1 MLGCSFF
8 FVKKEIEK
16 NLEIIE
22 DFFLAF
28 IMKSTIEKG
37 IKYISVINKSGIKS
51 RYEPVVESNL
61 SESLV
66 VRKPAIPP
74 E

>member
-28 IMKSTIEKG
+28 FMKSTIEKG